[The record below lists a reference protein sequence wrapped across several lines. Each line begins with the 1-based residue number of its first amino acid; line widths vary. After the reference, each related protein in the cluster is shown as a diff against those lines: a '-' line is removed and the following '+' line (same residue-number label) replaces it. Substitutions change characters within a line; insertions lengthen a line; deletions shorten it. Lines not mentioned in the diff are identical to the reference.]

1 MAAKKQ
7 TNSSM
12 TKRISLSV
20 LVACAAVLVASLII
34 IMGVLY
40 DYFGRIE
47 RTRLADELE
56 IAAAAVEEG
65 GTDALARL
73 SSERYRLT
81 LIAKNGDV
89 LYDTKAGGSLS
100 ENHAERSEVKDAL
113 KTGDGESTRYSATF
127 MEKTVYRAKRL
138 DDGSVLRISLASATV
153 GLLAVGLI
161 QPILFVA
168 LIALVLSI
176 FLAKRLSKSIVAPL
190 NDLDLEHPLDN
201 ETYPEISPLLGR
213 INRQNIK
220 IADQMENLKR
230 KTDEFGQIT
239 ENMREGLVL
248 LDDKGTVLSINRAA
262 KTIFGAGDSSVG
274 LDFLA
279 VERSHEVSS
288 AVEEAFASG
297 HSDARIERNGRVY
310 SLDIDRTV
318 SDGKVLG
325 TLILVFDIT
334 DKESAERMRREFTA
348 NVSHELKTPL
358 QGIIGSADLIREG
371 LVKPEDMPHFVGRIH
386 DEAERLVTLIEDIIR
401 LSRLDEG
408 GNIVFDE
415 KSVNL
420 GEVAAE
426 AVNSLGTA
434 AKAKNIAVTLDDKG
448 AAMHGSSRLLYE
460 IVYNLCDNAI
470 KYGREGGYVHVT
482 VESGD
487 GKAVL
492 TVKDN
497 GIGIAPEHQARVF
510 ERFYRVDKSRSRES
524 GGTGLGLSIV
534 KHAVAVHHGEISLDS
549 RLGEGT
555 EIKISFPI

>member
-448 AAMHGSSRLLYE
+448 AAMRGSSRLLYE

-470 KYGREGGYVHVT
+470 KYGREGGYVHVR

>member
-47 RTRLADELE
+47 HTQLADELE

-213 INRQNIK
+213 INRQNIR
-220 IADQMENLKR
+220 IAEQMENLKR

-448 AAMHGSSRLLYE
+448 AAMRGSSRLLYE

-470 KYGREGGYVHVT
+470 KYGREGGYVHVR

>member
-47 RTRLADELE
+47 HTQLADELE

-220 IADQMENLKR
+220 IAEQMENLKR

-448 AAMHGSSRLLYE
+448 AAMRGSSRLLYE

-470 KYGREGGYVHVT
+470 KYGREGGYVHVR

-487 GKAVL
+487 GKTVL

>member
-40 DYFGRIE
+40 DYFGGIE
-47 RTRLADELE
+47 RTQLADELE

-89 LYDTKAGGSLS
+89 LYDTKAGGPLS
-100 ENHAERSEVKDAL
+100 ENHAERSEVKEAL

-138 DDGSVLRISLASATV
+138 DDGSILRISLASATV

-213 INRQNIK
+213 INRQNIR
-220 IADQMENLKR
+220 IAEQMENLKR

-426 AVNSLGTA
+426 AVKSLGEA

-448 AAMHGSSRLLYE
+448 AAMRGSSRLLYE

-482 VESGD
+482 VESED

-549 RLGEGT
+549 RLDEGT

>member
-426 AVNSLGTA
+426 AVNLLGTA

-448 AAMHGSSRLLYE
+448 AAMCGSSRLLYE
-460 IVYNLCDNAI
+460 IMYNLCDNAI